1 MNCLKVFSPTAT
13 AKQSATRISG
23 LIALSWVAVFSI
35 NAIGQEASTPTPL
48 ESVPMQGGMMHV
60 EFEYQASGNEL
71 HVHTPDTLPLALALS
86 ESHPDHQFIEGDP
99 WFHDLDPRH
108 NGQAFNRQFGF
119 VMSGN
124 SDLLPVG
131 QSIRIRG
138 ISMSPGLKAFKYRGS
153 DPKEWSPL
161 FQLENAESELIWNL
175 AMFHPAF
182 VMPNVPGEYSA
193 ELEAQVINDAT
204 GEPLAAVAA
213 LPFTLTLQVPGEPIE
228 IPELSIGERMV
239 LSWPIDG
246 GQYMVEYADSPDA
259 EVWTHLHVTPVDWN
273 GEKVVLLEAA
283 EGRRFFRLSRMTM
296 MME

>member
-1 MNCLKVFSPTAT
+1 MNRLKVFSQTAA
-13 AKQSATRISG
+13 AKTATRIPG
-23 LIALSWVAVFSI
+23 LIALSWVAVFSN
-35 NAIGQEASTPTPL
+35 NAIGQEATTPTPL

-60 EFEYQASGNEL
+60 EFEYHADHNEL
-71 HVHTPDTLPLALALS
+71 HVHFPDALPLALALA
-86 ESHPDHQFIEGDP
+86 ESHPENQFIEGDP

-124 SDLLPVG
+124 SDLPPLG

-138 ISMSPGLKAFKYRGS
+138 ISMSPGLKAFKYRGTN
-153 DPKEWSPL
+153 PKEWSPL
-161 FQLENAESELIWNL
+161 FQPENAESDLIWNL

-193 ELEAQVINDAT
+193 ELEAQMIDDAT
-204 GEPLAAVAA
+204 GEPVAAA
-213 LPFTLTLQVPGEPIE
+213 LPFTLTLQVPGEPTE
-228 IPELSIGERMV
+228 MPELSIGERMV

-273 GEKVVLLEAA
+273 GEKVVLLEAT

>member
-1 MNCLKVFSPTAT
+1 MNCLKVFSQTAA
-13 AKQSATRISG
+13 AKAATRISG
-23 LIALSWVAVFSI
+23 LVALSWVATFSI
-35 NAIGQEASTPTPL
+35 SAVGQEATTPTSL

-60 EFEYQASGNEL
+60 EFEYHADHFGL
-71 HVHTPDTLPLALALS
+71 HVHFPDALPLALALS

-119 VMSGN
+119 VMSAN
-124 SDLLPVG
+124 SDLIPVG

-138 ISMSPGLKAFKYRGS
+138 ISMSPGLKAFKYRAL

-161 FQLENAESELIWNL
+161 FQPENPESDLIWNL

-182 VMPNVPGEYSA
+182 VMPNAPGEYSA
-193 ELEAQVINDAT
+193 ELEAQVIDDAT
-204 GEPLAAVAA
+204 GEPVAAVAA
-213 LPFTLTLQVPGEPIE
+213 VPFTLTLQVPGEPTE

-239 LSWPIDG
+239 LSWPMDG

-283 EGRRFFRLSRMTM
+283 EGRRFFRLSKMTM